1 MRFMLTFYANEQE
14 WLTLEA
20 AERDAAIAE
29 IGRWFDEH
37 AGAGRIVDGHR
48 LAPPARA
55 KTVRHGRV
63 RKKDLP
69 IVSDGPFIEA
79 KESVGSYAIVEVPT
93 EADAIAVAESWP
105 GGGAVEVR
113 ALAD

>member
-1 MRFMLTFYANEQE
+1 MRFMLTFYANEQD
-14 WLTLEA
+14 WLALPDT
-20 AERDAAIAE
+20 ERDAAIAE
-29 IGRWFDEH
+29 IGRWFSEH

-69 IVSDGPFIEA
+69 MVSDGPFVEA
-79 KESVGSYAIVEVPT
+79 KETVGSYAIVEVPS
-93 EADAIAVAESWP
+93 EADALTVAQSWP